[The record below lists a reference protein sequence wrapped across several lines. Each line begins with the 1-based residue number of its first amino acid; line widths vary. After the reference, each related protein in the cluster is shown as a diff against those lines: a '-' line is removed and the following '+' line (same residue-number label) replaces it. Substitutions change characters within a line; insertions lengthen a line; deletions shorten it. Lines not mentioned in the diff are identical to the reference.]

1 MLESFLSDIR
11 SQVIT
16 DTEDLIKPNSSV
28 AKAMLYTATAESKCF
43 RAALVH
49 ATAAGLAVNN
59 ITAIRELA
67 VCIEMLHSYSLI
79 HDDLPC
85 MDDDDLRRGK
95 PSNHIEFG
103 ESTAVLAGDAL
114 QLRALQ
120 VIVDSASIDA
130 DAKIQILHNLLTSC
144 GYQGMILGQE
154 LDMLAEQDSTV
165 DIRKIHSLKT
175 GKLIQSAISCA
186 SRLQDSNANVDD
198 FEQMGW
204 HIGMAFQITDDILE
218 FTQTSESLGKSN
230 LSDAKNQ
237 KLTYVSKFGI
247 EESKSE
253 AQKHIQTSLEIAK
266 RCLEQPNRMM
276 DLAKMVLGRTS

>member
-95 PSNHIEFG
+95 PANHIEFG

-175 GKLIQSAISCA
+175 GKLIQSAITCA
-186 SRLQDSNANVDD
+186 SRLQDSNTNIDD

-253 AQKHIQTSLEIAK
+253 AQQHIQTSLEIAK

>member
-49 ATAAGLAVNN
+49 ATAKGLAFNN

-95 PSNHIEFG
+95 PANHIEFG

-120 VIVDSASIDA
+120 VIVDSTAIDA
-130 DAKIQILHNLLTSC
+130 DAKIKILQNLLTSC

-154 LDMLAEQDSTV
+154 LDMLAEQGPTI

-175 GKLIQSAISCA
+175 GKLIQSAITCA
-186 SRLQDSNANVDD
+186 ARLQDSNTNIDD

-218 FTQTSESLGKSN
+218 FTQTSQSLGKSN
-230 LSDAKNQ
+230 LSDTKNQ

-253 AQKHIQTSLEIAK
+253 AQQHIQSSLEIAK
-266 RCLEQPNRMM
+266 RCLKQPHIMM

>member
-49 ATAAGLAVNN
+49 ATAAGLACNN

-95 PSNHIEFG
+95 PANHIEFG

-120 VIVDSASIDA
+120 VIVDSTAINA

-175 GKLIQSAISCA
+175 GKLIQSAIICA
-186 SRLQDSNANVDD
+186 SSLEDSNTNIDD

-218 FTQTSESLGKSN
+218 FTQTSEILGKSN
-230 LSDAKNQ
+230 FSDAKNQ

-253 AQKHIQTSLEIAK
+253 AQQHIQSSLEIAK
-266 RCLEQPNRMM
+266 RCLDHPNRMM
-276 DLAKMVLGRTS
+276 DLAKMVIGRTS

>member
-16 DTEDLIKPNSSV
+16 DTEDLIKPNSTV

-49 ATAAGLAVNN
+49 ATAKGLALDN

-95 PSNHIEFG
+95 PANHIEFG

-154 LDMLAEQDSTV
+154 LDMLAEHDSTI

-175 GKLIQSAISCA
+175 GKLIQSAITCA
-186 SRLQDSNANVDD
+186 ARLQDSNTNIDD

-230 LSDAKNQ
+230 LSDTKNQ

-253 AQKHIQTSLEIAK
+253 AQQHIQSSLEIAK
-266 RCLEQPNRMM
+266 RCLKQPHIMM

>member
-16 DTEDLIKPNSSV
+16 DTEDLIEPNSSV

-49 ATAAGLAVNN
+49 ATAAGLSFNN

-95 PSNHIEFG
+95 PANHIEFG

-175 GKLIQSAISCA
+175 GKLIQSAITCA
-186 SRLQDSNANVDD
+186 ARLQDSNTNIDD

>member
-49 ATAAGLAVNN
+49 ATAAGLSFNN
-59 ITAIRELA
+59 ITATRELA

-95 PSNHIEFG
+95 PANHIEFG

-175 GKLIQSAISCA
+175 GKLIQSAITCA
-186 SRLQDSNANVDD
+186 ARLQDSNTNIDD

-253 AQKHIQTSLEIAK
+253 AHQHIQTSLEIAK

>member
-49 ATAAGLAVNN
+49 ATAAGLALNN

-95 PSNHIEFG
+95 PANHIEFG

-114 QLRALQ
+114 QLRAIQ
-120 VIVDSASIDA
+120 VIVDSTSIDA

-175 GKLIQSAISCA
+175 GKLIQSAITCA
-186 SRLQDSNANVDD
+186 ARLQDSNTNIDD

-218 FTQTSESLGKSN
+218 FTQTSQSLGKSN
-230 LSDAKNQ
+230 LSDTKNQ

-253 AQKHIQTSLEIAK
+253 AQQHIQTSLEVAK

>member
-49 ATAAGLAVNN
+49 ATAAGLSFNN
-59 ITAIRELA
+59 ITATRELA

-95 PSNHIEFG
+95 PANHIEFG

-175 GKLIQSAISCA
+175 GKLIQSAITCA
-186 SRLQDSNANVDD
+186 ARLQDSNTNIDD

-230 LSDAKNQ
+230 LSDTKNQ

-247 EESKSE
+247 KESKSE
-253 AQKHIQTSLEIAK
+253 AHQHIQTSLEIAK

>member
-49 ATAAGLAVNN
+49 ATAAGLAFNN

-95 PSNHIEFG
+95 PANHIEFG

-120 VIVDSASIDA
+120 VIVDSTVIGD

-175 GKLIQSAISCA
+175 GKLIQSAITCA
-186 SRLQDSNANVDD
+186 ARLQDSNTNIDD

-253 AQKHIQTSLEIAK
+253 AQQHIQTSLEIAK

>member
-16 DTEDLIKPNSSV
+16 DTEDLIEPNSSV

-49 ATAAGLAVNN
+49 ATAAGLAFNN

-95 PSNHIEFG
+95 PANHIEFG

-120 VIVDSASIDA
+120 VIVDSTAIDG

-175 GKLIQSAISCA
+175 GKLIQSAITCTA
-186 SRLQDSNANVDD
+186 RLQHSNTNIDD

-218 FTQTSESLGKSN
+218 FTQTSDSLGKSN
-230 LSDAKNQ
+230 LSDAKNE

-253 AQKHIQTSLEIAK
+253 AQQHIQTSLEIAK

>member
-59 ITAIRELA
+59 IIAIRELA

-95 PSNHIEFG
+95 PANHIQFG

-120 VIVDSASIDA
+120 VIVDSTSIDA

-175 GKLIQSAISCA
+175 GKLIQSAITCA
-186 SRLQDSNANVDD
+186 ARLQDSNTSIDD

-230 LSDAKNQ
+230 LSDTKNQ

-253 AQKHIQTSLEIAK
+253 AQQHIQTSLEIAK

>member
-49 ATAAGLAVNN
+49 ATAAGLAFNN

-95 PSNHIEFG
+95 PANHIEFG

-175 GKLIQSAISCA
+175 GKLIQSAITCA
-186 SRLQDSNANVDD
+186 ARLQDSNTNIDD

-230 LSDAKNQ
+230 LSDTKNQ
-237 KLTYVSKFGI
+237 KLTYVSKSGI

-253 AQKHIQTSLEIAK
+253 AQQHIQSSLEIAK

>member
-49 ATAAGLAVNN
+49 ATAAGLAFNN

-175 GKLIQSAISCA
+175 GKLIQSAITCA
-186 SRLQDSNANVDD
+186 SRLQDSNTNIDD

-253 AQKHIQTSLEIAK
+253 AQQHIQTSLEIAK

>member
-11 SQVIT
+11 SQVIA
-16 DTEDLIKPNSSV
+16 DTEDLIKPNSIV

-49 ATAAGLAVNN
+49 ATAKGLAFDN

-85 MDDDDLRRGK
+85 MDDDELRRGK
-95 PSNHIEFG
+95 PANHIEFG

-114 QLRALQ
+114 QLKALQ
-120 VIVDSASIDA
+120 VIVDSTAIDA
-130 DAKIQILHNLLTSC
+130 DAKIKILQNLLTSC

-154 LDMLAEQDSTV
+154 LDMLAEQDPTV

-175 GKLIQSAISCA
+175 GKLIQSAITCA
-186 SRLQDSNANVDD
+186 ARLQDSNTNIDD

-218 FTQTSESLGKSN
+218 VTQTSENLGKNN

-253 AQKHIQTSLEIAK
+253 AQQHIQSSLEIAK
-266 RCLEQPNRMM
+266 RCLKQPHIMM

>member
-11 SQVIT
+11 SQVIA
-16 DTEDLIKPNSSV
+16 DTEDLINPNSSV

-49 ATAAGLAVNN
+49 ATAAGLALNN

-67 VCIEMLHSYSLI
+67 VCIELLHSYSLI

-95 PSNHIEFG
+95 PANHIEFG

-120 VIVDSASIDA
+120 VIIDSAAIDA
-130 DAKIQILHNLLTSC
+130 DTKIKILHNLLTSC

-154 LDMLAEQDSTV
+154 LDMLAEQDTTLNIQ
-165 DIRKIHSLKT
+165 DIHSLKT
-175 GKLIQSAISCA
+175 GKLIQSAITCTSI
-186 SRLQDSNANVDD
+186 LHDIKANLEDL
-198 FEQMGW
+198 EKMGW

-218 FTQTSESLGKSN
+218 FTQTPESLGKSN
-230 LSDAKNQ
+230 ISDSKNQ

-253 AQKHIQTSLEIAK
+253 AHQHIQSSLEIAQ
-266 RCLEQPNRMM
+266 RCLGQPNRMM

>member
-49 ATAAGLAVNN
+49 ATAAGLAFNN

-95 PSNHIEFG
+95 PANHIEFG

-120 VIVDSASIDA
+120 VIVDSTAIDA
-130 DAKIQILHNLLTSC
+130 DAKIKILQNLLTSC

-154 LDMLAEQDSTV
+154 LDMLAEQDPTI

-175 GKLIQSAISCA
+175 GKLIQSAITCA
-186 SRLQDSNANVDD
+186 ARLQDSNTNIDD

-230 LSDAKNQ
+230 LSDTKNQ

-253 AQKHIQTSLEIAK
+253 AQQHIQSSLEIAK

-276 DLAKMVLGRTS
+276 DLAKMVVGRTS

>member
-16 DTEDLIKPNSSV
+16 DTEDLIEPNSSV

-49 ATAAGLAVNN
+49 ATAAGLSFNN
-59 ITAIRELA
+59 ITATRELA

-95 PSNHIEFG
+95 PANHIEFG

-175 GKLIQSAISCA
+175 GKLIQSAITCA
-186 SRLQDSNANVDD
+186 ARLQDSNTNIDD

>member
-49 ATAAGLAVNN
+49 ATASGLAFNN

-95 PSNHIEFG
+95 PANHIEFG

-120 VIVDSASIDA
+120 VIVDSTAINA

-175 GKLIQSAISCA
+175 GKLIQSAIICA
-186 SRLQDSNANVDD
+186 SSLEDSNTNIDD

-218 FTQTSESLGKSN
+218 CTQTSESLGKSN
-230 LSDAKNQ
+230 FSDAKNQ

-253 AQKHIQTSLEIAK
+253 AQQHIQSSLEIAK
-266 RCLEQPNRMM
+266 RCLDHPNRMM
-276 DLAKMVLGRTS
+276 DLAKMVIGRTS

>member
-49 ATAAGLAVNN
+49 ATAAGLAFNN

-95 PSNHIEFG
+95 PANHIEFG

-120 VIVDSASIDA
+120 VVVDSASIDA

-154 LDMLAEQDSTV
+154 LDMLAEHDSTI

-175 GKLIQSAISCA
+175 GKLIQSAITCA
-186 SRLQDSNANVDD
+186 ARLQDSNTNIDD

-218 FTQTSESLGKSN
+218 FTQTSQSLGKSN
-230 LSDAKNQ
+230 LSDTKNQ

-253 AQKHIQTSLEIAK
+253 AQQHIQTSLEIAK
-266 RCLEQPNRMM
+266 ICLEQPKPMM

>member
-43 RAALVH
+43 RAGLVH
-49 ATAAGLAVNN
+49 ATAAGLAFNN
-59 ITAIRELA
+59 TTAIRELA

-95 PSNHIEFG
+95 PANHIEFG

-154 LDMLAEQDSTV
+154 LDMLAEHDSTI

-175 GKLIQSAISCA
+175 GKLIQSAITCA
-186 SRLQDSNANVDD
+186 ARLQDSNTNIDD

-218 FTQTSESLGKSN
+218 FTQTSQSLGKSN
-230 LSDAKNQ
+230 LSDTKNQ

-253 AQKHIQTSLEIAK
+253 AQQHIQTSLEVAK

>member
-49 ATAAGLAVNN
+49 ATAAGLAFNN

-95 PSNHIEFG
+95 PANHIEFG

-120 VIVDSASIDA
+120 VIVDSASINA

-175 GKLIQSAISCA
+175 GKLIQSAITCA
-186 SRLQDSNANVDD
+186 SRLQDSNTNIDD

-253 AQKHIQTSLEIAK
+253 AQQHIQTSLEIAK

>member
-28 AKAMLYTATAESKCF
+28 AKAMLYTTTAESKCF

-49 ATAAGLAVNN
+49 ATAAGLAFNN

-95 PSNHIEFG
+95 PANHIEFG

-130 DAKIQILHNLLTSC
+130 NAKIQILHNLLTSC

-154 LDMLAEQDSTV
+154 LDMLAEQDATV

-175 GKLIQSAISCA
+175 GKLIQSAITCA
-186 SRLQDSNANVDD
+186 ARLQDSNTNIDD

-218 FTQTSESLGKSN
+218 FTQTSQSLGKSN
-230 LSDAKNQ
+230 LSDTKNQ

-253 AQKHIQTSLEIAK
+253 AQQHIQTSLEIAK

>member
-16 DTEDLIKPNSSV
+16 DTEDLIEPNSSV

-43 RAALVH
+43 RAALVY
-49 ATAAGLAVNN
+49 ATAAGLAFNN

-95 PSNHIEFG
+95 PANHIEFG

-114 QLRALQ
+114 QLKALQ
-120 VIVDSASIDA
+120 VIVDSTSIDT
-130 DAKIQILHNLLTSC
+130 DVKIQILHNLLTSC

-175 GKLIQSAISCA
+175 GKLIQSAITCA
-186 SRLQDSNANVDD
+186 SRLQDSNTNIDE

-253 AQKHIQTSLEIAK
+253 AQQHIQSSIEIAK
-266 RCLEQPNRMM
+266 RCLEQPNRMI

>member
-49 ATAAGLAVNN
+49 ATAAGLAFNN

-95 PSNHIEFG
+95 PANHIEFG

-154 LDMLAEQDSTV
+154 LDMLAEHDSTIDV
-165 DIRKIHSLKT
+165 RKIHSLKT
-175 GKLIQSAISCA
+175 GKLIQSAITCA
-186 SRLQDSNANVDD
+186 SRLQDSNTNIDD

-253 AQKHIQTSLEIAK
+253 AQQHIQTSIEIAK

>member
-49 ATAAGLAVNN
+49 ATAAGLAFKN

-95 PSNHIEFG
+95 PANHIKFG

-114 QLRALQ
+114 QLKALQ
-120 VIVDSASIDA
+120 VIVDSTSIDA
-130 DAKIQILHNLLTSC
+130 DVKIQILHNLLTSC

-175 GKLIQSAISCA
+175 GKLIQSAITCA
-186 SRLQDSNANVDD
+186 SRLQDSNTNIDE

-253 AQKHIQTSLEIAK
+253 AQQHIKSSLEIAK

>member
-49 ATAAGLAVNN
+49 ATAAGLAFNN

-95 PSNHIEFG
+95 PANHIEFG

-154 LDMLAEQDSTV
+154 LDMLAEQDSSI

-175 GKLIQSAISCA
+175 GKLIQSAITCA
-186 SRLQDSNANVDD
+186 SRLQDSNTNIDD

>member
-11 SQVIT
+11 SQVIA
-16 DTEDLIKPNSSV
+16 DTEDLINPNSSV

-49 ATAAGLAVNN
+49 ATAAGLALNN

-67 VCIEMLHSYSLI
+67 VCIELLHSYSLI

-95 PSNHIEFG
+95 PANHIEFG

-120 VIVDSASIDA
+120 VIVDSAAIDA
-130 DAKIQILHNLLTSC
+130 DTKIKILHNLLTSC

-154 LDMLAEQDSTV
+154 LDMLAEQDTTLNIK
-165 DIRKIHSLKT
+165 DIHSLKT
-175 GKLIQSAISCA
+175 GKLIQSAITST
-186 SRLQDSNANVDD
+186 SILHDIKANLEDL
-198 FEQMGW
+198 EKMGW

-230 LSDAKNQ
+230 ISDSKNQ

-253 AQKHIQTSLEIAK
+253 AHQHIQSSLEIAQK
-266 RCLEQPNRMM
+266 CLGQPNRMM

>member
-49 ATAAGLAVNN
+49 ATAAGLAFNN
-59 ITAIRELA
+59 ITAMRELA
-67 VCIEMLHSYSLI
+67 VCIELLHSYSLI

-95 PSNHIEFG
+95 PANHIEFG

-175 GKLIQSAISCA
+175 GKLIQSAITCA
-186 SRLQDSNANVDD
+186 AKLQDSNTNIDD

-253 AQKHIQTSLEIAK
+253 AKQHIQSSLEIAK
-266 RCLEQPNRMM
+266 RCLDHPNRMM
-276 DLAKMVLGRTS
+276 DLAKMVIGRTS

>member
-16 DTEDLIKPNSSV
+16 DTENLIKPNSSV

-49 ATAAGLAVNN
+49 ATAKGLAFHN

-85 MDDDDLRRGK
+85 MDDDELRRGK
-95 PSNHIEFG
+95 PANHIEFG

-120 VIVDSASIDA
+120 VIIDSTVIHA
-130 DAKIQILHNLLTSC
+130 DAKIKILQNLLTSC

-154 LDMLAEQDSTV
+154 LDMLAEQDPTA

-175 GKLIQSAISCA
+175 GKLIQSAITCA
-186 SRLQDSNANVDD
+186 ASLQDSNTNIDD

-218 FTQTSESLGKSN
+218 VTQTSESLGKNN

-253 AQKHIQTSLEIAK
+253 AQQHIQSSLEIAK
-266 RCLEQPNRMM
+266 RCLKQPHLMM

>member
-49 ATAAGLAVNN
+49 ATAAGLAFNN

-95 PSNHIEFG
+95 PANHIEFG

-120 VIVDSASIDA
+120 VIVDSTAIDA

-175 GKLIQSAISCA
+175 GKLIQSAITCA
-186 SRLQDSNANVDD
+186 SRLQDSNTNIDD

-218 FTQTSESLGKSN
+218 FTQTSQDLGKSN
-230 LSDAKNQ
+230 LSDTKNQ

-253 AQKHIQTSLEIAK
+253 AQQHIQASLEIAK
-266 RCLEQPNRMM
+266 KCLEQPNIMM

>member
-49 ATAAGLAVNN
+49 ATAAGLAFNN
-59 ITAIRELA
+59 TTAIRELA

-95 PSNHIEFG
+95 PANHIEFG

-120 VIVDSASIDA
+120 VVVDSASIDA

-175 GKLIQSAISCA
+175 GKLIQSAITCA
-186 SRLQDSNANVDD
+186 SRLQDSNTNIDD

-218 FTQTSESLGKSN
+218 FTQTSQGLGKSN
-230 LSDAKNQ
+230 LSDTKNQ

-253 AQKHIQTSLEIAK
+253 AQQHIQTSLEVAK

>member
-49 ATAAGLAVNN
+49 ATAAGLAFNN

-175 GKLIQSAISCA
+175 GKLIQSAITCA
-186 SRLQDSNANVDD
+186 ARLQDSNTNIDD

-253 AQKHIQTSLEIAK
+253 AQQHIQTSLEIAK

>member
-59 ITAIRELA
+59 IIAIRELA

-95 PSNHIEFG
+95 PANHIEFG

-175 GKLIQSAISCA
+175 GKLIQSAITCA
-186 SRLQDSNANVDD
+186 ARLQDSNTNIDD

-253 AQKHIQTSLEIAK
+253 AQQHIQTSLEIAK

>member
-59 ITAIRELA
+59 IIAIRELA

-95 PSNHIEFG
+95 PSNHIQFG

-120 VIVDSASIDA
+120 VIIDSASIDA
-130 DAKIQILHNLLTSC
+130 DAKIQILHNLL
-144 GYQGMILGQE
+144 
-154 LDMLAEQDSTV
+154 
-165 DIRKIHSLKT
+165 
-175 GKLIQSAISCA
+175 
-186 SRLQDSNANVDD
+186 ANRAL
-198 FEQMGW
+198 FFLRQ
-204 HIGMAFQITDDILE
+204 L
-218 FTQTSESLGKSN
+218 N
-230 LSDAKNQ
+230 
-237 KLTYVSKFGI
+237 
-247 EESKSE
+247 
-253 AQKHIQTSLEIAK
+253 
-266 RCLEQPNRMM
+266 
-276 DLAKMVLGRTS
+276 

>member
-16 DTEDLIKPNSSV
+16 DTEDLIEPNSSV

-49 ATAAGLAVNN
+49 ATAAGLAFNN

-85 MDDDDLRRGK
+85 MDDDELRRGK
-95 PSNHIEFG
+95 PANHIEFG

-120 VIVDSASIDA
+120 VIVDSIAIDA
-130 DAKIQILHNLLTSC
+130 DAKFKILQNLLTSC

-175 GKLIQSAISCA
+175 GKLIQSAITCA
-186 SRLQDSNANVDD
+186 SRLQDSKTNIDD
-198 FEQMGW
+198 FVQMGW

-230 LSDAKNQ
+230 LSDAKNE

-247 EESKSE
+247 KESKSQ
-253 AQKHIQTSLEIAK
+253 AHQHIQTSLEIAK

>member
-11 SQVIT
+11 SQVIA

-28 AKAMLYTATAESKCF
+28 SKAMLYTATAESKCF

-49 ATAAGLAVNN
+49 ATAAGLALNN

-67 VCIEMLHSYSLI
+67 VCIELLHSYSLI

-95 PSNHIEFG
+95 PANHIEFG

-120 VIVDSASIDA
+120 VIVDSTAIDA
-130 DAKIQILHNLLTSC
+130 DAKIKILQNLLTSC

-154 LDMLAEQDSTV
+154 LDMLAEQDPTV
-165 DIRKIHSLKT
+165 DIRKIHTLKT
-175 GKLIQSAISCA
+175 GKLIQSAITCA
-186 SRLQDSNANVDD
+186 ARLQDSNTNIDD

-218 FTQTSESLGKSN
+218 VTQTSENLGKNN

-253 AQKHIQTSLEIAK
+253 AQQHIQSSLEIAK
-266 RCLEQPNRMM
+266 RCLKQPHIMM

>member
-49 ATAAGLAVNN
+49 ATAAGLAFNN

-95 PSNHIEFG
+95 PANHIEFG

-175 GKLIQSAISCA
+175 GKLIQSAITCA
-186 SRLQDSNANVDD
+186 ARLQDSNTNIDD

-253 AQKHIQTSLEIAK
+253 AQQHIQTSLEIAK

-276 DLAKMVLGRTS
+276 GLAKMVLGRTS